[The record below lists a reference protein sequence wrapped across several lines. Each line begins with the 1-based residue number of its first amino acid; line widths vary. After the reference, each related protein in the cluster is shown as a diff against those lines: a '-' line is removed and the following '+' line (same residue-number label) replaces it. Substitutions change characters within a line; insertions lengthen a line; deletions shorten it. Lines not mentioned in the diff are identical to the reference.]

1 MKIES
6 LKLDRVNGQNILCA
20 IFNCRICFPFLQ
32 AIMVNGKILD
42 QLEGCLEFLEFG
54 RYGRALNPALDD
66 GFHFKN
72 NTVFP
77 YPEDST
83 FLGQRFPS
91 KATSH
96 QRTGRKSRDQFCN
109 CEYEVISNKNY
120 KSINSLLKR
129 GQF

>member
-1 MKIES
+1 MYNLRMLHS
-6 LKLDRVNGQNILCA
+6 
-20 IFNCRICFPFLQ
+20 FSQ

-66 GFHFKN
+66 GFYFKN

-77 YPEDST
+77 NPEDST
-83 FLGQRFPS
+83 FLEQRFPS

-96 QRTGRKSRDQFCN
+96 KRTGRKSRDQFCN
-109 CEYEVISNKNY
+109 CEYEVISNNNY
-120 KSINSLLKR
+120 KSINGLLILTVDSFK
-129 GQF
+129 